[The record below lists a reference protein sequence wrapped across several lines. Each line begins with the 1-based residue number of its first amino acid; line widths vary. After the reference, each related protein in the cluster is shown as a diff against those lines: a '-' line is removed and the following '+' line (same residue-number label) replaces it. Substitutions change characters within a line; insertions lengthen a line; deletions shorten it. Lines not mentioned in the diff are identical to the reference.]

1 MTKSYFVTGTDTEV
15 GKTVASM
22 AIMQA
27 VAKAGYSVVGYKP
40 VAAGSKETEDGP
52 MNSDAIRLRECT
64 TVDVDYEEVNPSLL
78 HAACSPHIAAELENT
93 TVDFAQLS
101 RGLKNIQT
109 KADFTLVEGA
119 GGWRVPVSYDST
131 LADWVGQEKLPVILV
146 VGIKL
151 GCLNHAYLT
160 AEAVRRDGLEIVGW
174 VANRVNPGTE
184 HYSDIVKTLEHHLG
198 VPKLGE
204 IPYMPAIKSR
214 DLSGY
219 IDISPLGLSPV

>member
-1 MTKSYFVTGTDTEV
+1 MNKSFFVTGTDTEV

-22 AIMQA
+22 AVMQA
-27 VAKAGYSVVGYKP
+27 VSKAGYSVAGYKP
-40 VAAGSKETEDGP
+40 VAAGSKETEQGP

-64 TVDVDYEEVNPSLL
+64 TVEVSYEDVNPCLL
-78 HAACSPHIAAELENT
+78 HAACSPHIAAELENE
-93 TVDFAQLS
+93 TVDFSLLTD
-101 RGLKNIQT
+101 GLKNLQ
-109 KADFTLVEGA
+109 ARSEFTLVEGA
-119 GGWRVPVSYDST
+119 GGWRVPVTYDTT
-131 LADWVGQEKLPVILV
+131 LADWVVGEKLPVILV

-160 AEAVRRDGLEIVGW
+160 AEAIRRDGMEIVGW

-184 HYSDIVKTLEHHLG
+184 HYSDIVKTLEHHLK

-204 IPYMPAIKSR
+204 IPYMPSIKSR

-219 IDISPLGLSPV
+219 IDISPLGL

>member
-1 MTKSYFVTGTDTEV
+1 MNKSFFVTGTDTEV

-22 AIMQA
+22 AVMQA
-27 VAKAGYSVVGYKP
+27 VSKAGYSVAGYKP
-40 VAAGSKETEDGP
+40 VAAGSKETEQGP

-64 TVDVDYEEVNPSLL
+64 TVEVSYQDVNPCLL
-78 HAACSPHIAAELENT
+78 HAACSPHIAAELESE
-93 TVDFAQLS
+93 TVDFNQLS
-101 RGLKNIQT
+101 DGLKRLQSRSE
-109 KADFTLVEGA
+109 FTLVEGA
-119 GGWRVPVSYDST
+119 GGWRVPVTYDTT
-131 LADWVGQEKLPVILV
+131 LADWVVGEKLPVILV

-160 AEAVRRDGLEIVGW
+160 AEAIRRDGMEIVGW

-184 HYSDIVKTLEHHLG
+184 HYCDIVKTLEHHLK

-204 IPYMPAIKSR
+204 IPYMPSIKSR

-219 IDISPLGLSPV
+219 IDIAPLGL

>member
-27 VAKAGYSVVGYKP
+27 VSKAGYSVVGYKP
-40 VAAGSKETEDGP
+40 VAAGSEETEQGP
-52 MNSDAIRLRECT
+52 MNSDAIRLRECS
-64 TVDVDYEEVNPSLL
+64 TVDVRYQDVNPCLL
-78 HAACSPHIAAELENT
+78 EAACSPHIAAEIENSS
-93 TVDFAQLS
+93 VDFALLS
-101 RGLKNIQT
+101 DGLRNIQT
-109 KADFTLVEGA
+109 KADVTLVEGA

-131 LADWVGQEKLPVILV
+131 LADWVGEEKLPVILV

-160 AEAVRRDGLEIVGW
+160 AEAIRRDGLEVVGW
-174 VANRVNPGTE
+174 VANRINPGTE
-184 HYSDIVKTLEHHLG
+184 HYSDIVKTLEHHLK

-204 IPYMPAIKSR
+204 IPYMPSIKSR

-219 IDISPLGLSPV
+219 IDIAPLGL